1 MAERLAIWL
10 AVATATLAAQL
21 YPPGPQV
28 LTFLSDADDSDQPYA
43 LYLPGNFDPARK
55 WPLVI
60 SLHGAGSN
68 HRLNLRR
75 VFGRGNLPGETDAEA
90 TRRWPPLPDV
100 DFIVA
105 SPLARGTMG
114 YQGLAEKDVYD
125 VLADVQRRFPV
136 DEDRV
141 YLTGLSM
148 GGGGALRLALTRPDV
163 WAAVA
168 AVCPAVPAG
177 LERLAGNALHLPVRL
192 FHGELDPVVPVAV
205 SRKWH
210 RLLLDHDVPA
220 EYIEYPGVRHNSWDR
235 AYQNASIFE
244 WFKQFRRQ
252 RFPRRV
258 RFATDAYKYRSA
270 YWIELDGLTPGE
282 IASIDARFPATNRL
296 EIRTSGVDGFTLR
309 LEGHP
314 DYVPSRPLE
323 LTVDGQRV
331 ALPREAALS
340 IRKLSARWE
349 PGRYQPAAG
358 EKRPGLEGPIGEAI
372 TGRHLYVYG
381 TSAAGS
387 AEEIESRRRVAAQ
400 AADWSSPRGR
410 LLVFFRVLADN
421 EVTEADLRS
430 SHLILFGNRQT
441 NLLLARLADRLP
453 LELNPGAADYGLVY
467 VAPAGERLVLVNS
480 GLPFWTGAERARRAV
495 FGFVPLIPRLLDSFG
510 DFILFRGSL
519 DQVVAEGR
527 FDRNWKVPPEA
538 AARML
543 ATGAVKIR

>member
-1 MAERLAIWL
+1 MARRLAVWL
-10 AVATATLAAQL
+10 AAATAALAAQL
-21 YPPGPQV
+21 YQPGPQV
-28 LTFLSDADDSDQPYA
+28 LTFFSDADDSEQPYG
-43 LYLPGNFDPARK
+43 LYLPKTFDPARK
-55 WPLVI
+55 WPLLI

-90 TRRWPPLPDV
+90 TRRWPPLPEV
-100 DFIVA
+100 DFIVV

-125 VLADVQRRFPV
+125 ALADVQRRFPV
-136 DEDRV
+136 DEDRI

-168 AVCPAVPAG
+168 AVCPAVPPG
-177 LERLAGNALHLPVRL
+177 LERLAGNALNLPVRL

-210 RLLLDHDVPA
+210 RLLLDHEVRAD
-220 EYIEYPGVRHNSWDR
+220 YIEYPGVRHNAWDR

-244 WFKQFRRQ
+244 WFKQFRRE

-258 RFATDAYKYRSA
+258 RFATEAYKYRSA

-282 IASIDARFPATNRL
+282 TASVDARFRATNRL
-296 EIRTSGVDGFTLR
+296 EIRTSRVDGFTLR

-314 DYVPSRPLE
+314 DYVPSKPLE
-323 LTVDGQRV
+323 LTVDGQRIAV
-331 ALPREAALS
+331 QRAAALS
-340 IRKLSARWE
+340 LCKINERWE
-349 PGRYQPAAG
+349 PGRYRPSAG
-358 EKRPGLEGPIGEAI
+358 EKRPGLEGPIGEAFA
-372 TGRHLYVYG
+372 GRHVYVYG
-381 TSAAGS
+381 ASAAGP
-387 AEEIESRRRVAAQ
+387 AEEIEFRRGVAAR

-410 LLVFFRVLADN
+410 LLVFFRVLADT
-421 EVTEADLRS
+421 EVTEADWRS

-441 NLLLARLADRLP
+441 NLLVARLADRLP
-453 LELNPGAADYGLVY
+453 LELNPGAPDYGLLF
-467 VAPAGERLVLVNS
+467 VAPAGERLVVVNS
-480 GLPFWTGAERARRAV
+480 GLPFWTGAERAPRGG

-510 DFILFRGSL
+510 DFILFKGSL